1 MPPRAETYRGESGGP
16 NVEPPIVLSRGALGG
31 VSTCWPPYVTTGKY
45 LRVWP
50 PREAQPRLWCPVFTG
65 LQHILSAGLTVSFR
79 PSWRSGLIPLEVG
92 TDNCVPR
99 GTHCKSHWCTVWWA
113 NSPGKQRLSGRLL
126 HRPRGHLPGVD
137 LWLHT
142 PQLCVNFKSPSL
154 RKENH
159 RPSSSLG

>member
-45 LRVWP
+45 LQVWP

-65 LQHILSAGLTVSFR
+65 LQHILSAGLTVSFQ

-99 GTHCKSHWCTVWWA
+99 GTHCKSCWCTVGGQIPQA
-113 NSPGKQRLSGRLL
+113 NKDYQAGCSTGLEVTSQELTYGCTLHSFVLTLSHLHYGRKTTG
-126 HRPRGHLPGVD
+126 RV
-137 LWLHT
+137 
-142 PQLCVNFKSPSL
+142 L
-154 RKENH
+154 R
-159 RPSSSLG
+159 